1 MIRAKNFLHGNLSKP
16 CKIDVLTA
24 WLKPSYSKSGRD
36 HLGVQGPC
44 INIYGQLLPG
54 ITNVTDRARY
64 YSFYPWFFWAFE
76 QHYRDSTWRF
86 ITERFRRAD
95 CLFTLVAARHS
106 KIQDEREEL
115 HGISMVGRDTLIPA
129 LDLLDKGES
138 LKLSNYATQDTDDS
152 NRYFKNKLGGLGQY
166 YAGPLRELGILGGD
180 SRNGFQYTKERGKL
194 LADALDSGID
204 RAHFFNA
211 IEEDTITGKLLDEL
225 FELCPCRLKF
235 NANEQS
241 VLTDLFFDRQ
251 ETLGLEGKKRRK
263 TLCLF
268 LHLISELN
276 QTRMPIEHLVFR
288 KCVYSNHLPD
298 GNKWQLPQSL
308 QNVRESWEIFQKNE
322 LLSIALQ
329 GIFWSVLEA
338 IKTSH
343 DAQPWLISVE
353 SLTNWFMESR
363 YVKSI
368 PENIMSSDFSTFLQN
383 AEQHIPVVE
392 DWNNGNHELSMAD
405 HIIQRCRNKGAETS
419 YGEIILLAFQVLA
432 NISIRDGAGRKP
444 YGPISLPEDYLWYYP
459 VNLNSFFYHVRNIW
473 SAMKV
478 KEVIAFLVSRWSV
491 ENHLRVALR
500 KMRTDQRDTFQIRP
514 TDDGLMWVNTPE
526 PIYTNPRFNQGIRI
540 LWDIGLIEQTDE
552 NQRFQLTNLGKN
564 IRGEIR

>member
-1 MIRAKNFLHGNLSKP
+1 MDFS
-16 CKIDVLTA
+16 TA
-24 WLKPSYSKSGRD
+24 WLKPSSSKSGRD

-64 YSFYPWFFWAFE
+64 YSFYPWFFWAIE

-86 ITERFRRAD
+86 ITDRFRRAD

-106 KIQDEREEL
+106 KIHDEREEL

-129 LDLLDKGES
+129 LGLLDKGES

-180 SRNGFQYTKERGKL
+180 SRNGFQYTKERGQL
-194 LADALDSGID
+194 LADAFDSGID
-204 RAHFFNA
+204 RERFFSV
-211 IEEDTITGKLLDEL
+211 IEGDMVTGTILDEL
-225 FELCPCRLKF
+225 FEFCPCRLLF
-235 NANEQS
+235 NTNEQS
-241 VLTDLFFDRQ
+241 ALTDLFFDRQ
-251 ETLGLEGKKRRK
+251 QIFGPEGKRRRK

-268 LHLISELN
+268 LHLISELHLSG
-276 QTRMPIEHLVFR
+276 TPVEHLVFR
-288 KCVYSNHLPD
+288 KSVYSNHLPD
-298 GNKWQLPQSL
+298 NKKWQLPQSL
-308 QNVRESWEIFQKNE
+308 HRVQESWEIFQRNE

-338 IKTSH
+338 IKTSPNS
-343 DAQPWLISVE
+343 QVWLISVE

-363 YVKSI
+363 YIKSI
-368 PENIMSSDFSTFLQN
+368 SENILSLDFSTFLQN
-383 AEQHIPVVE
+383 AEQNLPLVE
-392 DWNNGNHELSMAD
+392 EWNNDNHELSMAD
-405 HIIQRCRNKGAETS
+405 EIIQKCRTKAAETN
-419 YGEIILLAFQVLA
+419 YGEIILLAFKILA
-432 NISIRDGAGRKP
+432 NISIRDDAERGP
-444 YGPISLPEDYLWYYP
+444 YGAISLPEDYLWYYP
-459 VNLNSFFYHVRNIW
+459 VNLNSFFYHVRNVW

-478 KEVIAFLVSRWSV
+478 KDVIAFLVSRWSI

-514 TDDGLMWVNTPE
+514 TDDGLIWVNTPE

-540 LWDIGLIEQTDE
+540 LWDIGLIEQTDKS
-552 NQRFQLTNLGKN
+552 QRFQLTNRGQN
-564 IRGEIR
+564 ILGEIC